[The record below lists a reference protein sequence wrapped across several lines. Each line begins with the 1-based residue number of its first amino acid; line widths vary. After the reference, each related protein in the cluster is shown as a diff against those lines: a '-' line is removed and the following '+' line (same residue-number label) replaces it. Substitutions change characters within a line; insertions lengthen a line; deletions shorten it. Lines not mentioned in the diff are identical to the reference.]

1 MIKVGV
7 IGCGVV
13 GKRRAYYISKQ
24 KNLNLRYVSDIKFKK
39 NSIKKKIFFFFN
51 FFVFI
56 KKKT

>member
-1 MIKVGV
+1 MIKVGL

-39 NSIKKKIFFFFN
+39 ILSRKNFFFLE
-51 FFVFI
+51 I
-56 KKKT
+56 IWI

>member
-39 NSIKKKIFFFFN
+39 KFYQEKIFFFRN
-51 FFVFI
+51 YLDII